1 MRIPSRKA
9 SRMLI
14 ADVNVFV
21 GAHREE
27 IDRHD
32 DYRNW
37 LARSLT
43 GPELFGVSELVLSA
57 FLRLT
62 TNYRIFAEPTP
73 VDIGLEFCQLVRS
86 APASVIVRPSDR
98 HWPIF
103 ADLCSR
109 TPARGNLVPDA
120 YLAAMAIETGATF
133 VTRDRGFAR
142 FGGVRLL
149 DPLAE

>member
-1 MRIPSRKA
+1 V
-9 SRMLI
+9 LI
-14 ADVNVFV
+14 VDVNVFV
-21 GAHREE
+21 GAHRAE
-27 IDRHD
+27 IDRHA
-32 DYRNW
+32 DYRGW
-37 LARSLT
+37 LEQRLR

-62 TNYRIFAEPTP
+62 TNHRIFAVPTP
-73 VDIGLEFCQLVRS
+73 VEVGLEFCRAVRS

-98 HWPIF
+98 HWTIF
-103 ADLCSR
+103 ADLCSQ

-133 VTRDRGFAR
+133 ATRDRGFAR
-142 FGGVRLL
+142 FSGVRLL